1 MFFYN
6 IIFEVCLYFTI
17 LSYLLLVDVKVAFN
31 FFIIMESNLK
41 TIQMMWQ
48 GMASEGTT
56 SAAEAAMLRSRPR
69 EGKRE
74 TAKNKKEAPT
84 GRAVGRP
91 GGRQGQR
98 PRRPLKLVRRNG
110 TIVHLPKENRELQ
123 AELGQEYGGT

>member
-1 MFFYN
+1 M
-6 IIFEVCLYFTI
+6 
-17 LSYLLLVDVKVAFN
+17 DVKVAFN

-56 SAAEAAMLRSRPR
+56 SAAEAAMLRSIPR
-69 EGKRE
+69 EGKQE
-74 TAKNKKEAPT
+74 TAKNKKEAPK